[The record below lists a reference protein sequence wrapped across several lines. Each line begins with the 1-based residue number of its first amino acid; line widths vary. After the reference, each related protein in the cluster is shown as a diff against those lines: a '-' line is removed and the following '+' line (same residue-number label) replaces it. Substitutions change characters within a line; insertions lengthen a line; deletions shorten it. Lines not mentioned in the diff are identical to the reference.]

1 MNTLSQKLGKLEE
14 GTLQPACCE
23 AQTDHTAKLECH
35 GQPAPQAID
44 FALCFGKVV
53 RSLVLWTE
61 PRSRVLFQQLI
72 FGACNVQST
81 CECSTEG
88 QLLNTTRDASQAL
101 YGRYRHT

>member
-61 PRSRVLFQQLI
+61 PRSRVDFNSLSSVHAMSSQLVH
-72 FGACNVQST
+72 AAPKVSC
-81 CECSTEG
+81 
-88 QLLNTTRDASQAL
+88 
-101 YGRYRHT
+101 